1 MLRKTLGKLV
11 PTLNKIVSLSTKNL
25 WDINDKRKI
34 IYSQEKNQLLEP
46 NCDMTQMFKLS
57 DEGFKLLWL
66 ICLNFHWKEGQG
78 DRLH

>member
-66 ICLNFHWKEGQG
+66 IYLNFHWKEGQG